1 VSLPF
6 TIAKRYFFSRQRG
19 GGFSLITVI
28 SGISL
33 LGYVVGAAALIIV
46 LSVFNGFEQ
55 LFSSLYTNFDSDLR
69 ITSTSGKIINPKQIN
84 WAKFELID
92 GIETYSMVVEEN
104 VLLRYNN
111 QQSIATLKG
120 VDRKYV
126 DVTNFDSMLVGG
138 YVDVRHDSIY
148 AIAGQGIAYRLS
160 IDPNDLFKA
169 LAIYVPK
176 RDVQTIINPD
186 DAFNK
191 ALVIPSG
198 VFAVQEEVDN
208 KYVICPLEFAQGL
221 LGRDDAFTAIE
232 IKVSSGFS
240 SDDIKESLQRILGDD
255 FTIKNRFEQHDAF
268 FKVMRSEKA
277 ISYIILL
284 FILLIAASNTIS
296 SLYILVMEKKRD
308 LQIMKSMGLTENQAA
323 NIFKLEGLIIACV
336 GGIVGILLGLLLC
349 HLQDQYGFLALQASS
364 DVMFSSYPV
373 HVIWSDVALVFATVL
388 VLGYITT
395 IYPAKRARQAV
406 LG

>member
-1 VSLPF
+1 MNLPF
-6 TIAKRYFFSRQRG
+6 TIAKRYFFSRKHG
-19 GGFSLITVI
+19 GGFSLITLI

-33 LGYVVGAAALIIV
+33 LGYIVGAAALIIV

-69 ITSTSGKIINPKQIN
+69 ITSTTGKIINPGQIN
-84 WAKFELID
+84 WAKFELVK
-92 GIETYSMVVEEN
+92 GVETYSKVVEEN

-120 VDRKYV
+120 VDINYV
-126 DVTNFDSMLVGG
+126 NVTNFDSMLVGG
-138 YVDVRHDSIY
+138 YVDVRQDSIY
-148 AIAGQGIAYRLS
+148 AIVGQGIAYRLS

-208 KYVICPLEFAQGL
+208 KYVICPLRFAQEL
-221 LGRDDAFTAIE
+221 LVRNDAFTAIE
-232 IKVSSGFS
+232 VKLKPNANA
-240 SDDIKESLQRILGDD
+240 DEAKEAIQNVLGQC

-323 NIFKLEGLIIACV
+323 NIFKLEGLIIAFV
-336 GGIVGILLGLLLC
+336 GGVLGITLGLLLC
-349 HLQDQYGFLALQASS
+349 YLQDKYGFIALQASS
-364 DVMFSSYPV
+364 NVMFSSYPV
-373 HVIWSDVALVFATVL
+373 HVIWSDIVLVFSTVL

-395 IYPAKRARQAV
+395 IYPASRARQSV

>member
-1 VSLPF
+1 MNLPF
-6 TIAKRYFFSRQRG
+6 TIAKRYFFSRKRG
-19 GGFSLITVI
+19 GGFSLISVI

-33 LGYVVGAAALIIV
+33 LGYVVGAAALVIV

-69 ITSTSGKIINPKQIN
+69 VTSTAGKIIDPKQIN
-84 WAKFELID
+84 WAKFEKTE
-92 GIETYSMVVEEN
+92 GIETYSKVVEEN

-126 DVTNFDSMLVGG
+126 DVTHFDSMLVGG
-138 YVDVRHDSIY
+138 YVDVRLDSIY

-191 ALVIPSG
+191 ALVVPSG

-208 KYVICPLEFAQGL
+208 KYVICPLGFAQGL

-232 IKVSSGFS
+232 IKLTPNQNSNKV
-240 SDDIKESLQRILGDD
+240 KAQLQEVLGNN

-308 LQIMKSMGLTENQAA
+308 LHIMKSMGLTENQAA
-323 NIFKLEGLIIACV
+323 NIFRIEGLIIAFV
-336 GGIVGILLGLLLC
+336 GGTVGIILGLILC
-349 HLQDQYGFLALQASS
+349 YLQEKYGFVALQASS
-364 DVMFSSYPV
+364 EVLFSSYPV
-373 HVIWSDVALVFATVL
+373 HVIWSDVLLVFATVL
-388 VLGYITT
+388 ALGYITT
-395 IYPAKRARQAV
+395 IYPAKRAKQTI
-406 LG
+406 LN

>member
-1 VSLPF
+1 MNLPL
-6 TIAKRYFFSRQRG
+6 TIAKRYFFSRKRG

-33 LGYVVGAAALIIV
+33 LGYIVGAAALVIV

-69 ITSTSGKIINPKQIN
+69 ITATHGKIINPTQIN
-84 WAKFELID
+84 WAKFEQTK
-92 GIETYSMVVEEN
+92 GIKTYSKVVEEN

-120 VDRKYV
+120 VDEKYV
-126 DVTNFDSMLVGG
+126 DVTHFDSMLING
-138 YVDVRHDSIY
+138 YVDVRMDSNY
-148 AIAGQGIAYRLS
+148 AVVGQGIAYRLS

-191 ALVIPSG
+191 ALIVPSG

-208 KYVICPLEFAQGL
+208 KYVICPLHFAQGL
-221 LGRDDAFTAIE
+221 LGRNDAFSAIE
-232 IKVSSGFS
+232 IKVSTDAKMDKVKG
-240 SDDIKESLQRILGDD
+240 DLEALLGQE

-268 FKVMRSEKA
+268 FKVMRSEKV

-308 LQIMKSMGLTENQAA
+308 LQMMRSMGLTESQAA
-323 NIFKLEGLIIACV
+323 NIFKIEGLIIAFV
-336 GGIVGILLGLLLC
+336 GGLVGIGIGLLLC
-349 HLQDQYGFLALQASS
+349 YLQQQYGFVALQASS
-364 DVMFSSYPV
+364 DIMFSAYPV
-373 HVIWSDVALVFATVL
+373 HVIWSDLALVFATVM

-395 IYPAKRARQAV
+395 IYPAKKAKQAV

>member
-1 VSLPF
+1 VNLPF
-6 TIAKRYFFSRQRG
+6 TIAKRYFFSRKRG
-19 GGFSLITVI
+19 GGFSLISVI

-33 LGYVVGAAALIIV
+33 LGYVVGAAALVIV

-69 ITSTSGKIINPKQIN
+69 VTSTAGKIIDPKQIN
-84 WAKFELID
+84 WAKFEKTE
-92 GIETYSMVVEEN
+92 GIETYSKVVEEN

-126 DVTNFDSMLVGG
+126 DVTHFDSMLVGG
-138 YVDVRHDSIY
+138 YVDVRLDSIY

-191 ALVIPSG
+191 ALVVPSG

-208 KYVICPLEFAQGL
+208 KYVICPLGFAQGL

-232 IKVSSGFS
+232 IKLTPNQNSNKV
-240 SDDIKESLQRILGDD
+240 KAQLQEVLGNN

-308 LQIMKSMGLTENQAA
+308 LLIMRSMGLTENQAA
-323 NIFKLEGLIIACV
+323 NIFRMEGLIIAFV
-336 GGIVGILLGLLLC
+336 GGTAGIILGLILC
-349 HLQDQYGFLALQASS
+349 YLQEQYGFVALQASS
-364 DVMFSSYPV
+364 DALFSSYPV
-373 HVIWSDVALVFATVL
+373 RVIWSDVLLVFGTVL

-395 IYPAKRARQAV
+395 IYPAKRAKQGV
-406 LG
+406 LN